1 MYKLAGV
8 VFLFGLA
15 AWGQTEAGISGI
27 VKDPTGSGVTGASV
41 SVRSVEAGTIRK
53 LTADQEGRYAA
64 PEASGFAPE
73 VKTGIAP
80 VLGQQT
86 TVDQNVDEFA
96 PDTIR
101 AKVDLVTPSYP
112 MRAGCVLTLALFFVS
127 PCAPAQDQAPPSTE
141 QRIQELEQKVAE
153 LQSQAEAQQ
162 DKNAASTTAD
172 TTGFTIRSQDGN
184 FVLHIGADL
193 QVDDRTYFGPGSS
206 SYTDT
211 IVLRRVRPTLY
222 GTVYKY
228 VDFFFRPDFGLSTTA
243 IYDAYIQLNYFS
255 WAQVRAG
262 KFKPPIG
269 MERLQSD
276 DDTNFVER
284 GLPTLLVPQR
294 DIGFQVGADVFQ
306 RRVSYQIGVFNGVPD
321 GSIGADTAVS
331 NHRDY
336 AGRLFLTPFAPK
348 EKSMLR
354 GLGIG
359 FAASGGSTDGESLP
373 SYKTFGQQSF
383 FQATVITFQ
392 PGVTTAG
399 HRTRL
404 APQGYYFAGPFG
416 LLTEYGLNEEGF
428 QKSGIRRNV
437 ALRAYQVQLTYLLT
451 GEKKGF
457 SAPTPKH
464 SFDPFHR
471 SSGGGWGAIELAAR
485 VGDFEAENGVYSYGL
500 VNPAVTPR
508 HLHEWV
514 GGVNWY
520 LNRLVRITGDYGV
533 TSFGGGAPNG
543 GDKAPERI
551 FILRFQ
557 INFT

>member
-1 MYKLAGV
+1 MYKLERP
-8 VFLFGLA
+8 VFS
-15 AWGQTEAGISGI
+15 Q
-27 VKDPTGSGVTGASV
+27 
-41 SVRSVEAGTIRK
+41 R
-53 LTADQEGRYAA
+53 
-64 PEASGFAPE
+64 
-73 VKTGIAP
+73 
-80 VLGQQT
+80 
-86 TVDQNVDEFA
+86 
-96 PDTIR
+96 
-101 AKVDLVTPSYP
+101 KVDLS
-112 MRAGCVLTLALFFVS
+112 VLVLLFF
-127 PCAPAQDQAPPSTE
+127 PLFAPAQDRVQLSTE
-141 QRIQELEQKVAE
+141 QRIQELEDKVAE
-153 LQSQAEAQQ
+153 LQSQAKAQQ
-162 DKNAASTTAD
+162 DQNAASTTAD
-172 TTGFTIRSQDGN
+172 TTGFTIRSRDGN

-193 QVDDRTYFGPGSS
+193 QVDDRTYLGPGSS

-228 VDFFFRPDFGLSTTA
+228 VDFFFRPDFGLGATA
-243 IYDAYIQLNYFS
+243 IYDGYIQLNYFP

-294 DIGFQVGADVFQ
+294 DIGFQVGADLFR
-306 RRVSYQIGVFNGVPD
+306 RRVSYQVGVFNGVPD
-321 GSIGADTAVS
+321 GSIGADAAVS

-348 EKSMLR
+348 EKSVLQ

-359 FAASGGSTDGESLP
+359 FAASGGSTDGEALP

-392 PGVTTAG
+392 PGVTAAG

-404 APQGYYFAGPFG
+404 APQSYYFVGPFG

-428 QKSGIRRNV
+428 QRSGIRRNI
-437 ALRAYQVQLTYLLT
+437 ALRAYQVQLTYILT
-451 GEKKGF
+451 GENKGF

-464 SFDPFHR
+464 SFEPFHHA
-471 SSGGGWGAIELAAR
+471 SGGGWGAVELAAR
-485 VGDFEAENGVYSYGL
+485 VGDFEAENRIYSYGL

-543 GDKAPERI
+543 GNKAPERV